1 MYPALQLARKFW
13 FAFVVVVLKDYWVL
27 QLGYIFLSSTLMIY
41 ITSLYHPYTSFS
53 LNRLQIFHDIVLV
66 ILSDFMIAFNGGGFI
81 STDQNVRFIIGWI
94 YSAVLFGSLAVSFLI
109 MVFITLKTVQR
120 TVLIKEF
127 RKSK

>member
-41 ITSLYHPYTSFS
+41 VTSLYHPYTSFS

-66 ILSDFMIAFNGGGFI
+66 ILADFMIAFNGGGFI

>member
-1 MYPALQLARKFW
+1 
-13 FAFVVVVLKDYWVL
+13 
-27 QLGYIFLSSTLMIY
+27 MIY

-81 STDQNVRFIIGWI
+81 STDQNVRFVIGWI